1 MSNKIVTMM
10 TSSSIEHLKQIKGK
24 EITGMKLY
32 PIGLPEEKND
42 CQYNMALSVGLFL
55 ENTEIVITSSP
66 YKTVKDEEFP
76 RLEVKHT
83 FEYEGECKEELTGL
97 KESLGHDWEK
107 QSVKSVK
114 ILHDKIQWVEG
125 SPHNWSIDADIG
137 VFISFDT
144 GYQTLIIAR
153 DSSIGVLDVYYGT
166 KFNWIQNRN
175 NVLDTYFIDEK
186 NVLDVKRKIVQ
197 L

>member
-1 MSNKIVTMM
+1 MSNKIVSMM
-10 TSSSIEHLKQIKGK
+10 TSSSIENLKQIKGK
-24 EITGMKLY
+24 DITDMKLY
-32 PIGLPEEKND
+32 PVGLPEEKNN

-55 ENTEIVITSSP
+55 EHTEIVIASSP
-66 YKTVKDEEFP
+66 FKTVENEEFP

-97 KESLGHDWEK
+97 KESLGHDWAK
-107 QSVKSVK
+107 QSVKSVE
-114 ILHDKIQWVEG
+114 ILHYKIQWVED
-125 SPHNWSIDADIG
+125 PQHNWSIDADIG
-137 VFISFDT
+137 LFIAFDT

-166 KFNWIQNRN
+166 KFDWIQSRN
-175 NVLDTYFIDEK
+175 NVLDTYYIGEN
-186 NVLDVKRKIVQ
+186 NVIDVKRNIMR